1 MHRLLEILR
10 PLPPSCPLFLE
21 EGLSPTSLR
30 QQKSGESVFPYLLI
44 TLKHIHNLAIF
55 IPPFL
60 IPMSHLPTHSC
71 THEQTPSES
80 LCSGD
85 LSLSL
90 YTLRPSHIAPLLKV
104 PLHIAVLLPPPP
116 AAALSAFSLH
126 QHGVSFMPTHCALS
140 SFTPLRSAGICP
152 VTQPSPPPPPTPTLS
167 VAVALERPA
176 TFELPGPAPP
186 GLSAAVDVG
195 ATCSSAPVT
204 LLLVLLCL

>member
-1 MHRLLEILR
+1 MCPQSTDLARNSGFPPSPPSEATIPSHSPDKTGSKLERRMHRLLELLG
-10 PLPPSCPLFLE
+10 PLPLSCPLFLE

-60 IPMSHLPTHSC
+60 IPMSHSPTHSC

-90 YTLRPSHIAPLLKV
+90 STLKPSHVTPLLKV
-104 PLHIAVLLPPPP
+104 PLRVVVPLPPPP
-116 AAALSAFSLH
+116 AAA
-126 QHGVSFMPTHCALS
+126 
-140 SFTPLRSAGICP
+140 
-152 VTQPSPPPPPTPTLS
+152 PSCFFPPPTWS
-167 VAVALERPA
+167 QFHAH
-176 TFELPGPAPP
+176 
-186 GLSAAVDVG
+186 
-195 ATCSSAPVT
+195 
-204 LLLVLLCL
+204 